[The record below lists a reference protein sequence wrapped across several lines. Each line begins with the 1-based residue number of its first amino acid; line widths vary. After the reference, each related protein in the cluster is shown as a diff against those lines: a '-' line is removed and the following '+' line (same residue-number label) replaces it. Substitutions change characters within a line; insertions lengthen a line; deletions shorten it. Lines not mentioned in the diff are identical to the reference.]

1 MARRKRYMG
10 KRRHPSSCRSAFK
23 YLSRKEDDLSD
34 GIQHGALRDEETGDV
49 NFGAVGGLGAG
60 VLGGAA
66 LGAAGMALGVAGLG
80 PAGLLLAGK
89 QISKARHAKAYN
101 EGYEEANVD
110 AMGELDNIGF
120 S

>member
-1 MARRKRYMG
+1 MG

-89 QISKARHAKAYN
+89 QISKARHAKVYN